1 MSSVGSALSL
11 DGLNLHKLLRK
22 NSIQRA
28 VAVLKVACFVLMG
41 VCAVVMGKESVENF
55 FGGSESIDKLTHAV
69 ATSLKNSTIVQ
80 ASKPKDQD
88 YQIIATKNIF
98 GPITPRTV
106 ATPFV
111 QSKPVNVT
119 PLSLIGTFIEDEQ
132 APYAIVEEG
141 KKNSQDVYNIND
153 MIADEAKVIAIYTDR
168 IDIMRNNQV
177 ETLTID
183 DTPSKSAQFKEGVAQ
198 MDNDEFFVEEAE
210 LDKALENLPLLLTQA
225 RAVPYFKD
233 GKSVGLRLFA
243 IRAGSLF
250 EKIGMM
256 NGDILKSVNE
266 ASLADFSQALSLFEK
281 LKQEKSIKVQLER
294 NKQDREFKYTIK

>member
-1 MSSVGSALSL
+1 MPAVGSLSL
-11 DGLNLHKLLRK
+11 DSLNLHKLLRK
-22 NSIQRA
+22 NSINRA
-28 VAVLKVACFVLMG
+28 VAVLKIVCFVLMG

-55 FGGSESIDKLTHAV
+55 FGGSEAIDKLTQAV
-69 ATSLKNSTIVQ
+69 ELSMRNSTKVQ
-80 ASKPKDQD
+80 ATKPKDQD
-88 YQIIATKNIF
+88 YQVIATKNLF
-98 GPITPRTV
+98 GPITPRT
-106 ATPFV
+106 APTPIV
-111 QSKPVNVT
+111 QAKPVNLT
-119 PLSLIGTFIEDEQ
+119 PLSLIGTFIEDEK

-141 KKNSQDVYNIND
+141 KKSTQDVYNIND
-153 MIADEAKVIAIYTDR
+153 MIAGEAKVIAIFNDR

-183 DTPSKSAQFKEGVAQ
+183 DTPNKSAQFKEGVAQ

-233 GKSVGLRLFA
+233 GKSIGLRLFA

-250 EKIGMM
+250 EKIGLM
-256 NGDILKSVNE
+256 NGDILKTVNE
-266 ASLADFSQALSLFEK
+266 SSLADFSQALSLFEK

-294 NKQDREFKYTIK
+294 NKQEREFKYTIK